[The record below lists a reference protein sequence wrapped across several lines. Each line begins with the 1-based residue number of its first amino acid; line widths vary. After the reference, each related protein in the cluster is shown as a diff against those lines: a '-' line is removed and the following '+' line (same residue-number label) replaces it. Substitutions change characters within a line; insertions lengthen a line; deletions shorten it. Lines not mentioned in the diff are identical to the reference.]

1 MAGNIK
7 GIKIEF
13 EGDTTKLDKALRSV
27 DKSTAA
33 IDKEL
38 KQVNKDLKFNPNNV
52 DLWRQKQTLLTDK
65 VAETTKKLDALKQ
78 AQSQLDDDPA
88 IDKNSAEYRQL
99 QREII
104 ETESKLKTFKGQLK
118 DIGNVNLKVL
128 SQKFDE
134 IGGKIQDIG
143 ENMTKYITGP
153 IVGAGTASVAAFQ
166 QVDEGLDIVNAK
178 TGATGAELENMR
190 GIAEKLATEL
200 PTDFETAGTAVG
212 EVATRFH
219 LTGQDLE
226 DLSEKF
232 IKFADINNTDVN
244 SAIDQTQKA
253 LSAFGMD
260 ATEAG
265 TLLDQLNV
273 VGQNTGV
280 SMDTLLSGLIQN
292 GTAFQELGLN
302 AGQAATLMG
311 QLETSGANS
320 ETVMQGLRKALK
332 NAASEGIP
340 LDQALSDLQNTI
352 LNGTDGMDGLTAA
365 YDLFGKS
372 GDQIYGAVKNG
383 TIDFSN
389 LGLEAA
395 EAGDSVNKTF
405 EGMLDPGDEF
415 TTMMNQLKDLGY
427 QVAGPLLE
435 MLMPALEKL
444 GEFLTGLAERWKSM
458 SPETQKL
465 ILTIAGIVAAVG
477 PVLMIIG
484 SIITKLGMLM
494 TFLPALA
501 GILPVISGAF
511 SALLGPVGLVIAAI
525 AALVGI
531 GIALYKN
538 WDVIKEKASA
548 LFGHIKNVFGKI
560 KEAITGPIQAAK
572 DFIKKVIDKIKSF
585 FTFKVSLP
593 KIKLPHFSIKP
604 KGWKIGDLLKG
615 SIPHLGIDWY
625 AQGGIF
631 NSPSVIGVGEAG
643 PEAVLPIEKLNGMLA
658 NMADNIVNGL
668 SVSMKMQNAGG
679 GDIVIPIYLYPSGPK
694 MGEEIVKKYDTY
706 KKILG

>member
-52 DLWRQKQTLLTDK
+52 DLWKQKQTLLTEK
-65 VAETTKKLDALKQ
+65 VSETTKKLDALKQ

-88 IDKNSAEYRQL
+88 IDKNTAEYREL

-104 ETESKLKTFKGQLK
+104 ETESKLKHFEGQLK
-118 DIGNVNLKVL
+118 EIGNANLKVL
-128 SQKFDE
+128 GQQLE
-134 IGGKIQDIG
+134 EVGGKVQAVGKDL
-143 ENMTKYITGP
+143 TKYVTGP

-166 QVDEGLDIVNAK
+166 QVDEGLDIVNKK
-178 TGATGAELENMR
+178 TGATGQELENMR
-190 GIAEKLATEL
+190 GIAERLATEL

-212 EVATRFH
+212 EVATRFQ

-253 LSAFGMD
+253 LAAFGMD
-260 ATEAG
+260 ATDAG

-280 SMDTLLSGLIQN
+280 SMDTLLGGLVQN

-332 NAASEGIP
+332 NAAEEGVP
-340 LDQALSDLQNTI
+340 LDQALSDLQDTI

-389 LGLEAA
+389 LGVEAA
-395 EAGDSVNKTF
+395 AAGDSVNKTF
-405 EGMLDPGDEF
+405 EGMLDPGDQF
-415 TTMMNQLKDLGY
+415 AVMMNQLKDLGY

-444 GEFLTGLAERWKSM
+444 GNFLKGLAERWQSM
-458 SPETQKL
+458 SPGTQKL
-465 ILTIAGIVAAVG
+465 IITIAGIVAAVG

-511 SALLGPVGLVIAAI
+511 SALLGPIGLIIAAI
-525 AALVGI
+525 AALVAI
-531 GIALYKN
+531 GIILYKN
-538 WDVIKEKASA
+538 WDTIKEKASA
-548 LFGHIKNVFGKI
+548 LFEHIKGVFGRI
-560 KEAITGPIQAAK
+560 KEAITGPIKAAK
-572 DFIKKVIDKIKSF
+572 DFIKKMIDKIKSF

-604 KGWKIGDLLKG
+604 KGWKLGDLLKG
-615 SIPHLGIDWY
+615 SIPSLGIDWY

-643 PEAVLPIEKLNGMLA
+643 PEAVLPIEKLNGMLV
-658 NMADNIVNGL
+658 NMADSIVNGVAL
-668 SVSMKMQNAGG
+668 SMRMNNNGG